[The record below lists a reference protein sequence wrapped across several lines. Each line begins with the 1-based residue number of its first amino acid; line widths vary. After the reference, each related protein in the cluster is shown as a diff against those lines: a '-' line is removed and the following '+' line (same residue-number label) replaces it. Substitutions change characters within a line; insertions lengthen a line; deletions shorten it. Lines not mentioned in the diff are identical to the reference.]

1 MVMRFSG
8 QFGRACKIAGIFVA
22 VIAIAACSKKNQPGE
37 YGYGVGSVGA
47 AEPGSARDFSVNV
60 GDVVHFQVDSSALTG
75 EAQSILQRQSGW
87 LNQYPQYTITIEG
100 HADERGTREYNIA
113 LGARRAMS
121 VKMFLGQQGVNP
133 ARIRTISYGK
143 ERPIAVCDDI
153 SCWSQN
159 RRAQTVLNNPA
170 MASRY

>member
-1 MVMRFSG
+1 MRFNG
-8 QFGRACKIAGIFVA
+8 EFGRVCKVAGIVAA
-22 VIAIAACSKKNQPGE
+22 VILIGACSKKNRADE
-37 YGYGVGSVGA
+37 YGYGVGSAGSTS
-47 AEPGSARDFSVNV
+47 PGSPGDFSVNV
-60 GDVVHFQVDSSALTG
+60 GDVVHFEVDSSNLTG
-75 EAQSILQRQSGW
+75 EGRGILSRQAGW

-121 VKMFLGQQGVNP
+121 VKSFLGQQGVNP
-133 ARIRTISYGK
+133 QRIRNISYGK
-143 ERPIAVCDDI
+143 ERPISVCDDI

-159 RRAQTVLNNPA
+159 RRAQTILNSQA